1 MVPTLNELEGMR
13 VVMPRVRPEWLDQIL
28 VVDGKSTDGTVDYAR
43 ELGYDVIVQKQR
55 GIRHAYIEALPAVR
69 GDVVITF
76 SPDGNCVPELI
87 PDLIAKMADGYD
99 MVVA

>member
-13 VVMPRVRPEWLDQIL
+13 IIMPRVKSEWFEQIL
-28 VVDGKSTDGTVDYAR
+28 VVDGNSTDGTVDYAR
-43 ELGYDVIVQKQR
+43 ELGYEVIIQR
-55 GIRHAYIEALPAVR
+55 RKGIRHAYIEAMPAVR

-87 PDLIAKMADGYD
+87 PELIAKMSEGYD
-99 MVVA
+99 M